1 MPKVSV
7 VLPTFERWPLLVRAL
22 SSVFEQTEGDL
33 EVLVID
39 DCSRD
44 DTPVRLAAV
53 TDPRLRV
60 LRQDPNQGVAAARN
74 RAIEEAR
81 GEWVA
86 FLDDDDFWAPTRLSE
101 HLGAIAAA
109 GAPWGYGAALS
120 VGADGARR
128 VMMPAP
134 PEALQDGLLELNMVG
149 PPSTVTVRRDLLHEV
164 GCFDDELSVIADW
177 DLYVRLSR
185 RAPAALCETPLVA
198 YWEHVAAMHHQ
209 HRPEMSAELEYL
221 ADKHRDLMP
230 DGQRF
235 GARAATRKA
244 AGDDRLAGRR
254 MRAAG
259 AYLRMGVSER
269 SPIDVLRGVALIGG
283 EPVVSR
289 LKSAAH
295 PEVPVPPWL
304 VDVIGEPAEPPADWD
319 GDGRMPGSLQATP

>member
-7 VLPTFERWPLLVRAL
+7 VLPTFERWPLLSRAL
-22 SSVFEQTEGDL
+22 SSVLEQTEADL

-39 DCSRD
+39 DCSSD
-44 DTPVRLAAV
+44 ETPAQLAAV

-60 LRQDPNQGVAAARN
+60 LRQDPNQGVARARN
-74 RAIEEAR
+74 RAIGEAC
-81 GEWVA
+81 GEWIA
-86 FLDDDDFWAPTRLSE
+86 FLDDDDFWAPTRLSA
-101 HLGAIAAA
+101 HLRAIADA
-109 GAPWGYGAALS
+109 GASWGYGAAFS

-134 PEALQDGLLELNMVG
+134 PDTLEGGLLELNVVG
-149 PPSTVTVRRDLLHEV
+149 PPSTATVRLDLLREV

-177 DLYVRLSR
+177 DLWVRLSR

-221 ADKHRDLMP
+221 ADKHQDLMP
-230 DGQRF
+230 GGQRF
-235 GARAATRKA
+235 GARAAARKA

-259 AYLRMGVSER
+259 AYLRMGFSER
-269 SPIDVLRGVALIGG
+269 STIDVLRGVALIGG
-283 EPVVSR
+283 EPIISR

-295 PEVPVPPWL
+295 PEVAAPDWL
-304 VDVIGEPAEPPADWD
+304 EHVIGEPAEPAAAAD
-319 GDGRMPGSLQATP
+319 GLMPDPLQATP

>member
-7 VLPTFERWPLLVRAL
+7 VLPTFERWSLLARAL
-22 SSVFEQTEGDL
+22 SSVLEQTEADL

-39 DCSRD
+39 DCSSD
-44 DTPVRLAAV
+44 DTPARLAAV

-60 LRQDPNQGVAAARN
+60 LRQDPNQGVARARN
-74 RAIEEAR
+74 RAIEDAS
-81 GEWVA
+81 GEWIA

-101 HLGAIAAA
+101 SLRAIDEA
-109 GAPWGYGAALS
+109 GASWGYGAAIS
-120 VGADGARR
+120 VGTDGARR

-134 PEALQDGLLELNMVG
+134 PEALHDGLLELNLVG
-149 PPSTVTVRRDLLHEV
+149 PPSTATVRRDLLREV

-185 RAPAALCETPLVA
+185 RAPAARCETPLVA
-198 YWEHVAAMHHQ
+198 YWEHVTAMHHQ

-221 ADKHRDLMP
+221 ADKHWDLMP
-230 DGQRF
+230 AGQRF
-235 GARAATRKA
+235 GARAAARKA

-254 MRAAG
+254 LRAAG

-269 SPIDVLRGVALIGG
+269 SAIDVLRGLALIGG
-283 EPVVSR
+283 EPLVSR

-295 PEVPVPPWL
+295 PEMTAPEWLEHAIEAPV
-304 VDVIGEPAEPPADWD
+304 EPASAAV
-319 GDGRMPGSLQATP
+319 GLVPGSLQVSP